1 MARGYFTQ
9 GQGNPDE
16 SRASRYILKDYVS
29 AKLLYSHPPPGLDA
43 DEFNA
48 ETRELVTEALART
61 RGGKRAPVNRVGKK
75 SHTFIPEV
83 YSEGEDA
90 AHENGDMAALVSTK
104 RPQQSTRANALD
116 KNFFLNS
123 GVSSRM
129 FINGANAPSN
139 SASISRGAMYA
150 YQNRLDENGKK
161 LSGRK
166 MRELESIGAITA
178 SSSKKHNKANKR
190 TKARSGGGYE

>member
-1 MARGYFTQ
+1 M
-9 GQGNPDE
+9 
-16 SRASRYILKDYVS
+16 
-29 AKLLYSHPPPGLDA
+29 DA

-48 ETRELVTEALART
+48 ETRDLVKEALVRK
-61 RGGKRAPVNRVGKK
+61 RGGKRAPANRVGKK
-75 SHTFIPEV
+75 SATFIPELP
-83 YSEGEDA
+83 SEDEEEEQAQIEGEQ
-90 AHENGDMAALVSTK
+90 GDMAALASSTRTS

-116 KNFFLNS
+116 KNFFLNN

-129 FINGANAPSN
+129 FVNGGNATATN
-139 SASISRGAMYA
+139 ASVSRGAMYA

-166 MRELESIGAITA
+166 IRELESIGAIAA

-190 TKARSGGGYE
+190 AKARSGGGYDV